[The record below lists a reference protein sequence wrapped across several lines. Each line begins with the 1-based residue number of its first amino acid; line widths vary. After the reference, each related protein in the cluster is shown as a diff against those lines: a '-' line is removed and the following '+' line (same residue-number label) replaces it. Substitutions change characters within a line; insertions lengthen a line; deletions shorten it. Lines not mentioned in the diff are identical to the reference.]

1 MYHAFLPTFF
11 IRAALEIKV
20 GMIKNKYSVIKVIHM
35 AEMCQYV
42 FTCVKDGIVE
52 FHYLY
57 CAVLLEAVKKH
68 EMIYGFEYWVR
79 RVEVREG
86 VKPDRFQTKIEDYIT
101 S

>member
-20 GMIKNKYSVIKVIHM
+20 GMTKNKYSVIKVIHM

-52 FHYLY
+52 YHYLY
-57 CAVLLEAVKKH
+57 CADLLEAVKKH

-79 RVEVREG
+79 KVEVQEG
-86 VKPDRFQTKIEDYIT
+86 VKPDRFQSKIEDYIT

>member
-1 MYHAFLPTFF
+1 MYHAFLPTFS

-20 GMIKNKYSVIKVIHM
+20 GMTKNKYSVIKVIHM

-52 FHYLY
+52 YHYLY
-57 CAVLLEAVKKH
+57 CADLLEAVKKH
-68 EMIYGFEYWVR
+68 EMIYGFEYHVR
-79 RVEVREG
+79 NVEVQEG
-86 VKPDRFQTKIEDYIT
+86 KSPDRFQSKIDDYIT